1 MNTILLAYR
10 DIDVVLGGDAVVL
23 GALRSA
29 GKDRRDPFLGGID
42 GKPEAVAE
50 IMQGNSPYKASIPLN
65 SPRFGYSMGQSAT
78 GQSAADWLGG
88 KSLPQTMDILPIAIT
103 RENVAQYQAD
113 LVDPAAVFADQ
124 TRRDSYLTMYGNI
137 CYDSRDQYIN
147 LPWLSEGP

>member
-1 MNTILLAYR
+1 
-10 DIDVVLGGDAVVL
+10 VCG
-23 GALRSA
+23 

-42 GKPEAVAE
+42 GEPYAVAE
-50 IMQGNSPYKASIPLN
+50 IMPGNSPYKASIPLN
-65 SPRFGYSMGQSAT
+65 SPRFGYST

-88 KSLPQTMDILPIAIT
+88 NSVPQTMDLLPIAIS

-124 TRRDSYLTMYGNI
+124 TRRDSYRTMYGNI

-147 LPWLSEGP
+147 FPWLSEGP